1 MELKCEEYKI
11 KKLFTNVLLK
21 QGKKTKSENIFKNI
35 LINLKRITKQKP
47 SFILLKCVNNLVPKL
62 KAINLPNKKKGKNKK
77 KKDLYFLMFLS
88 EDKQIKISINWL
100 FLNSNLDN
108 VTNEII
114 QTSKNKSKTI
124 NFKKEYYRDIKK
136 LKFNL
141 HF

>member
-1 MELKCEEYKI
+1 MELNYEEHKI
-11 KKLFTNVLLK
+11 KKLFINVLLK
-21 QGKKTKSENIFKNI
+21 KGKKTKSEYIFKNI
-35 LINLKRITKQKP
+35 LINLKKITKQKP
-47 SFILLKCVNNLVPKL
+47 SFVLFKCINNLVPKL
-62 KAINLPNKKKGKNKK
+62 KTIGLPNKKKGKKK
-77 KKDLYFLMFLS
+77 KKDLYFLMFLN

-100 FLNSNLDN
+100 FLNSNLEN
-108 VTNEII
+108 IVNEII